1 MALKIACTAS
11 AAKHQAPA
19 RRFAFVTEEVRKTT
33 MSEAFAGLLPNL
45 GEESFPAYYSIRTT
59 IGDKVVKG
67 GK

>member
-1 MALKIACTAS
+1 MALN
-11 AAKHQAPA
+11 QAPA

-45 GEESFPAYYSIRTT
+45 GEESFPAYYSIRTS
-59 IGDKVVKG
+59 IGDKIVKG